1 MYYYKH
7 DKQIKN
13 NKKIT
18 AETHNFDVENSSN
31 IEGETTG
38 ISQQN
43 FTILE
48 SVYKRCGLS
57 YNLINPNWWLTRG
70 IYMWR

>member
-38 ISQQN
+38 ISN
-43 FTILE
+43 KISL
-48 SVYKRCGLS
+48 Y
-57 YNLINPNWWLTRG
+57 
-70 IYMWR
+70 